1 MKMRARTPSFRGHR
15 GGTTRGRQAARGG
28 GAAQRCGPQR
38 RGHTPGKLARG
49 GSAVGAGGGA
59 WGGGRCRKWG
69 PAEGNPHP
77 KPRDASRGCNVAASP
92 PWRRPR
98 FLPRGL
104 ILRYAR
110 VPAGEAARE
119 EILLKDRYVCT

>member
-38 RGHTPGKLARG
+38 RGHTPGKLA
-49 GSAVGAGGGA
+49 
-59 WGGGRCRKWG
+59 
-69 PAEGNPHP
+69 
-77 KPRDASRGCNVAASP
+77 RDASRGCNVAASP